1 MGNLP
6 KTKKQTNKK
15 KLMAFLLNVPS
26 ATFETLI
33 DISFFIV
40 NNSVFYFLLEGFLG
54 ILAVM

>member
-1 MGNLP
+1 
-6 KTKKQTNKK
+6 
-15 KLMAFLLNVPS
+15 MAFLLNVPS